1 MFCFPLPPALKG
13 AACASVAPP
22 EVNRAQAAPFRAGGK
37 GWEML
42 NKGRVV
48 SQLILLLLLTLQAQA
63 QAQDPLTCC
72 NNSSP
77 VSLPKRLSNL
87 GNWRMSAGV
96 GEGMQYQRLRSD
108 QSLYLGRG
116 PQLSLMGD
124 YFMRH
129 HWGIR
134 AMVGF
139 QNLGVENQYVRLVY
153 QDSRV
158 PPDLVPS
165 LLPKAGM
172 QSFHAVIGPV
182 VSIPLRRRLTM
193 DLSYKFGAFYN
204 NAPVIGA
211 FDPARNVLVF
221 RISPNNQR
229 VGFGMIGTGSLLY
242 RINPRFQIGLTG
254 NAHYSKFG
262 YTVDRT
268 DGRFFQFIRRLGV
281 LGGQITLT
289 YTFEKHAPPM
299 APALP
304 TCFPPVLDS
313 SVPGRYEIGVD
324 SRPVLKWRSAA
335 PVYSAD
341 DEQFLVRLF
350 RMPGNQLLA
359 ENTVRNTQWAWPAK
373 VALPDTSSFFLYTIQ
388 STRTDYVEQTC
399 RSELVTG
406 TLEFFKRIAVVLP
419 PVPEATT
426 LTVELFEVQQVLGQ
440 VKAPATAS
448 RTTVRRSSV
457 ARSGKGSSGRTY
469 SRYRKAAP
477 KTATGVVSVR
487 ESLIYREVTK
497 QREVVWPAGV
507 PYPQKP
513 TIYRYVVRK
522 AGAPGSV
529 PLGNYSLLV
538 EPGGAVRV
546 LSEAEKQLRL
556 KTPPAQVQA
565 PIPPKT
571 PTPAR
576 PK

>member
-1 MFCFPLPPALKG
+1 MAVFYRFVSCF
-13 AACASVAPP
+13 
-22 EVNRAQAAPFRAGGK
+22 
-37 GWEML
+37 
-42 NKGRVV
+42 
-48 SQLILLLLLTLQAQA
+48 LILLPFCA

-72 NNSSP
+72 NNVAP

-87 GNWRMSAGV
+87 GNWRMSLGV
-96 GEGMQYQRLRSD
+96 GGGLQYQRKRSD
-108 QSLYLGRG
+108 QSLYLGQG
-116 PQLSLMGD
+116 SQLSLTGE
-124 YFMRH
+124 YFMKH

-172 QSFHAVIGPV
+172 QSFQAVIGPV
-182 VSIPLRRRLTM
+182 VSIPIRRRLTM

-204 NAPVIGA
+204 NAPIVGA
-211 FDPARNVLVF
+211 FDPARNMLVF

-229 VGFGMIGTGSLLY
+229 VGFGMVGTGSLLY

-268 DGRFFQFIRRLGV
+268 DGRFFSFIRRLGV
-281 LGGQITLT
+281 LGGQFTLV

-304 TCFPPVLDS
+304 TCFAPVLDA

-324 SRPVLKWRSAA
+324 TRPVLKWRSNA
-335 PVYSAD
+335 PVYSD
-341 DEQFLVRLF
+341 DERFLVRLF

-359 ENTVRNTQWAWPAK
+359 ENTVRDTQWSWPAK

-388 STRTDYVEQTC
+388 STRTDYVDQTC

-448 RTTVRRSSV
+448 RSTVRRS
-457 ARSGKGSSGRTY
+457 GKAGSGRSRTGAGQTY
-469 SRYRKAAP
+469 SRYRGAAP

-522 AGAPGSV
+522 AGAPGSA

-546 LSEAEKQLRL
+546 LSEAEKQVRL
-556 KTPPAQVQA
+556 KTPPKPAKTTPA
-565 PIPPKT
+565 KT
-571 PTPAR
+571 PAPTDRNPA
-576 PK
+576 PKK

>member
-1 MFCFPLPPALKG
+1 MLWMYFTERFNS
-13 AACASVAPP
+13 ASPGF
-22 EVNRAQAAPFRAGGK
+22 NR
-37 GWEML
+37 GW
-42 NKGRVV
+42 GCTIVFFIV
-48 SQLILLLLLTLQAQA
+48 LLLTFHAQA
-63 QAQDPLTCC
+63 QEPLTCC
-72 NNSSP
+72 NNVTP
-77 VSLPKRLSNL
+77 VSIPKRLSNL
-87 GNWRMSAGV
+87 GHWRMSAGL
-96 GEGMQYQRLRSD
+96 GQGIQYQRHRSD
-108 QSLYLGRG
+108 QSLYLGQG
-116 PQLSLMGD
+116 LQTALTGE
-124 YFMRH
+124 YFAGH

-139 QNLGVENQYVRLVY
+139 QNLRVEDQYVRLVY

-172 QSFHAVIGPV
+172 QSFHAVVGPV
-182 VSIPLRRRLTM
+182 VSIPIRRRLTM
-193 DLSYKFGAFYN
+193 DLSYKFGVFYN
-204 NAPVIGA
+204 NAPIIGA
-211 FDPARNVLVF
+211 IDPTRNVLVF

-229 VGFGMIGTGSLLY
+229 VGFGMIGSGSLLY

-254 NAHYSKFG
+254 TAHYSKFG

-268 DGRFFQFIRRLGV
+268 DGRFFQFLRRLGV
-281 LGGQITLT
+281 LGGQLTLT

-304 TCFPPVLDS
+304 TCFPPVLDG
-313 SVPGRYEIGVD
+313 SVPSRYEIGVD

-341 DEQFLVRLF
+341 DEQFVVRLF
-350 RMPGNQLLA
+350 RLPGNQLLA
-359 ENTVRNTQWAWPAK
+359 ENTVRNTQWSWPAK

-388 STRTDYVEQTC
+388 STRTDYVDQTC

-440 VKAPATAS
+440 VAAPK
-448 RTTVRRSSV
+448 TTVRRSGVARPGV
-457 ARSGKGSSGRTY
+457 ARSGKGSAGKGRTY
-469 SRYRKAAP
+469 SRSRKAAP

-507 PYPQKP
+507 PYPTKP

-522 AGAPGSV
+522 AGAPGSA

-546 LSEAEKQLRL
+546 LSEAEKQVRL
-556 KTPPAQVQA
+556 KTPPAPV
-565 PIPPKT
+565 PTKT
-571 PTPAR
+571 PTPADRSPAR